1 MTKRIPSAGPSPASF
16 GPTGVPE
23 VLDEAA
29 FQKVLGMEFESIE
42 PDRVVA
48 WMELGPDHHTP
59 WGVVHGGVYA
69 AAIETAASLGAS
81 LAVHP
86 RGQFAVGVNNNTDF
100 LRPMVSGRVRVEAEP
115 VQQGASQQLWQVDI
129 SRVDDGKLVARGHV
143 RLHNRPLPGP
153 MGD

>member
-1 MTKRIPSAGPSPASF
+1 MTKHAPGPGSTGSF
-16 GPTGVPE
+16 GPTGLPT
-23 VLDEAA
+23 VLDEAM
-29 FQKVLGMEFESIE
+29 FQKALGMEFESIQ

-86 RGQFAVGVNNNTDF
+86 RGQFAVGVNNSTDF
-100 LRPMVSGRVRVEAEP
+100 LRPIVTGRVRVQAEP
-115 VQQGASQQLWQVDI
+115 VQQGATQQLWQVDI
-129 SRVDDGKLVARGHV
+129 SRADDGKLVARGHV
-143 RLHNRPLPGP
+143 RLQNRPLPGAI
-153 MGD
+153 GD